1 MIYELGKVSLG
12 IFTWF
17 PRYWTYIPT
26 IGWKIGFFEVKCHFL
41 AFSHKWKN
49 QFFVEYST
57 GVEISTVKF
66 CEKKLMMFVD
76 IPNKYLELILITY
89 ENIQKINRV
98 IFFRPHGTVWSKK
111 WDYSENEA
119 KFGSEN
125 PWFLSIFKGPQL
137 FIYLGYESD
146 QGMKTILNFM
156 NFPKT

>member
-98 IFFRPHGTVWSKK
+98 IFFSTSQYDFWMIICFDNVKNVIDLISLLRLTV
-111 WDYSENEA
+111 
-119 KFGSEN
+119 F
-125 PWFLSIFKGPQL
+125 
-137 FIYLGYESD
+137 
-146 QGMKTILNFM
+146 
-156 NFPKT
+156 